1 MNKSELVDAVA
12 TTSGLNKADAGA
24 AVEAVFATITDQMK
38 SGGEVN
44 VAGFG
49 KFGVTERAAR
59 EGRNPL
65 TGEKIQ
71 IKASK
76 GASFKALK
84 ALKDAL
90 NG

>member
-1 MNKSELVDAVA
+1 MNKNELADAVA
-12 TTSGLNKADAGA
+12 AHTGQSKADAQA
-24 AVEAVFATITDQMK
+24 AAEAVFATIQSELK

-44 VAGFG
+44 IAGFG
-49 KFGVTERAAR
+49 KFSVTERAAR

-71 IKASK
+71 IKASR

-84 ALKDAL
+84 GLKDAL

>member
-12 TTSGLNKADAGA
+12 SHTGQSKADSGA
-24 AVEAVFATITDQMK
+24 AVDAVFATITSEMK
-38 SGGEVN
+38 KGGEVN

-59 EGRNPL
+59 EGRNPS
-65 TGEKIQ
+65 TGETIQ

>member
-1 MNKSELVDAVA
+1 MNKNELIDSVA
-12 TTSGLNKADAGA
+12 SHTGQSKADAQA
-24 AVEAVFATITDQMK
+24 AVDAVFATITSELK

-49 KFGVTERAAR
+49 KFGVTNRAAR

-71 IKASK
+71 IKASR
-76 GASFKALK
+76 GANFKALK
-84 ALKDAL
+84 ALKDAM